1 MPQSILQKKKEK
13 KKEPTS
19 FSGQRKGMWSSQS
32 PDLIP
37 TEQLFRFS
45 NTRVKKAGGG
55 WSKVLQ

>member
-13 KKEPTS
+13 KK
-19 FSGQRKGMWSSQS
+19 KGMWPSQS
-32 PDLIP
+32 PGLIP